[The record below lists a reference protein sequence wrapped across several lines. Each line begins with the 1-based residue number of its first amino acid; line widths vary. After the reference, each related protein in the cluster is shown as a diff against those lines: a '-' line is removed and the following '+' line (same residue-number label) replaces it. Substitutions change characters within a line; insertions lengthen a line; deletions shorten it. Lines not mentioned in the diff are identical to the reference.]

1 MSICF
6 PVTSQL
12 QMAGKE
18 ANKTLATGE
27 VGETLP
33 RLAHGVLSG
42 HDF

>member
-12 QMAGKE
+12 QMTGEE
-18 ANKTLATGE
+18 ANKASATGE
-27 VGETLP
+27 VGETLA

-42 HDF
+42 HDL